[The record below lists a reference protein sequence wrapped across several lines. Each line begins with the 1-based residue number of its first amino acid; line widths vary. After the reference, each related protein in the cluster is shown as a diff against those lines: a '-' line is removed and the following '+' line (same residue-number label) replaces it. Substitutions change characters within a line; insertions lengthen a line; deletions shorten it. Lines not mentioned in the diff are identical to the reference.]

1 MSKVSQLLFFVWTSA
16 SFSISLSLD
25 ERMDGDGRTDG
36 GHKKKTRLKKKGK
49 KIIIIKEKRCTTNTC
64 KKRAA
69 QKEPPLSSSLCRV
82 ETSDIVE
89 GPWCSSSVRGA
100 GREERRTN
108 SFERTR
114 GFGQL
119 RETTSGERH

>member
-1 MSKVSQLLFFVWTSA
+1 M
-16 SFSISLSLD
+16 
-25 ERMDGDGRTDG
+25 
-36 GHKKKTRLKKKGK
+36 
-49 KIIIIKEKRCTTNTC
+49 
-64 KKRAA
+64 
-69 QKEPPLSSSLCRV
+69 SSSLCRV

-119 RETTSGERH
+119 RETTSGEALKSRFEGDVETQRWPRRSRRRSRRRRRR

>member
-1 MSKVSQLLFFVWTSA
+1 
-16 SFSISLSLD
+16 
-25 ERMDGDGRTDG
+25 MDGGVKQVA
-36 GHKKKTRLKKKGK
+36 HKKKTTLKKGK
-49 KIIIIKEKRCTTNTC
+49 KKIIKIKEKRCTTKTC

-100 GREERRTN
+100 GWEERRTN

>member
-1 MSKVSQLLFFVWTSA
+1 MSKVSQLLFFV
-16 SFSISLSLD
+16 FGHLHLSLF
-25 ERMDGDGRTDG
+25 
-36 GHKKKTRLKKKGK
+36 HFHFP
-49 KIIIIKEKRCTTNTC
+49 
-64 KKRAA
+64 A

-100 GREERRTN
+100 GWEERRTN

>member
-36 GHKKKTRLKKKGK
+36 GHKKKTRLKKGK
-49 KIIIIKEKRCTTNTC
+49 IKIKIKEKRCTTNTC

>member
-1 MSKVSQLLFFVWTSA
+1 MRGWT
-16 SFSISLSLD
+16 
-25 ERMDGDGRTDG
+25 ETDGRRRTQ
-36 GHKKKTRLKKKGK
+36 KKDKTEKRPK
-49 KIIIIKEKRCTTNTC
+49 KIKIKEKRCTTNTC

-69 QKEPPLSSSLCRV
+69 QKEPPSSSSLCRV